1 MLDQD
6 RTKEQLINELI
17 EMRRRLAESQ
27 TSKTDKI
34 ELERAESSLRQSEQN
49 YRVIFER
56 SPVGI
61 IRLDSDGIVT
71 DCNQAYLNVSG
82 STRDQTIDFNL
93 LVSLKNETVK
103 SAAQSA
109 LSGKIGQYSGE
120 YTFVTGGVTAWV
132 NIIYTPVFNSDGSV
146 SGAIGIFQDVTGRKK
161 AEKAL
166 WDSEQTLNSI
176 LAACPIGI
184 GFTAYNRTMLW
195 ANQAWL
201 DLFGFEDKKQFMGQS
216 PMGLYPSEEEF
227 NRVRE
232 IIYPFL
238 EKGRVGETDTRMV
251 RRNGEIFDAHIRM
264 SPLDPLDPHNGL
276 IATIADI
283 TPLKKAE
290 QEKEALMTQLVQS
303 QKMEAIGT
311 LVGGLA
317 HDFNNMLQIIIG
329 YAQLLMMD
337 KEEDH
342 EDYPDLLS
350 IVRTVRDGAELV
362 SKLLMF
368 GREAPVRPV
377 TLDLNQQIKKLI
389 ILMSHTLPK
398 TITVKFN
405 PADGP
410 LFIHADPSQ
419 IDQAIMNLASN
430 ASDAM
435 PDGGRLTIQ
444 ISDIELDDEYCRLRH
459 GIKPGQYVM
468 LCVSDT
474 GRGMDEQTVA
484 KVFDPFFST
493 KEKGTTR
500 GTGLGLSVVEG
511 IVAQHG
517 GNITCDS
524 DPGKGTEFKIYF
536 PTVEPPQKSS
546 RKRKTTVPTVEKHP
560 ILFVE
565 DDPSLADQAK
575 RILAEAGYSVITA
588 ANGAEALEIYQSRDG
603 KLSLVM
609 LDLLMPVMSGQDCLR
624 ELVKINPLVKVLI
637 TSGFSPDTHLEEEV
651 MRFAKGFVHKPYNIL
666 QLLTA
671 IESTLS
677 DNY

>member
-283 TPLKKAE
+283 TPRKKAE

-546 RKRKTTVPTVEKHP
+546 RKRKTSVQTVEKHP